1 MTLPDLERLPEEEP
15 SPRNGASGTHNNG
28 PDPIVRAAPR
38 RVVHKPMTARRPVEQ
53 ERKPASVLRFLSRN
67 KKAEA
72 TASRPSEE
80 AGLPASEGWEAFPGL
95 NMDGPTYGSE
105 QGSMDTGD
113 STRQAARRTRNPR
126 GGMNL
131 DREGARRAFWDIAGG
146 LSLLVN
152 AVLIAVLLLM
162 GVRIR
167 ELKDTLNF
175 LMQGLY
181 GNFVEMDAASISTT
195 ITVDAQIPLNFTL
208 PVQQNTTVQLTEAVP
223 INNTYV
229 FIDTPIIDINGP
241 ARVTLPAGTNLPIA
255 LTMDIPVQA
264 VIPISLQ
271 VPVNIPLN
279 QTQLH
284 GPFQGLQNTI
294 KPLYCTF
301 NQNAQYPEGV
311 YICDEHDAPTP
322 VPGLP

>member
-1 MTLPDLERLPEEEP
+1 MTLPDFEKLPEEEP
-15 SPRNGASGTHNNG
+15 SPRNGE
-28 PDPIVRAAPR
+28 PDPIIRSAPR

-53 ERKPASVLRFLSRN
+53 ERKPASVFGFLGRN
-67 KKAEA
+67 KKAGSEA
-72 TASRPSEE
+72 ARPAE
-80 AGLPASEGWEAFPGL
+80 GVDLPASEGWEAFPGL
-95 NMDGPTYGSE
+95 NMDTPTLEPG
-105 QGSMDTGD
+105 QGSTDRGE
-113 STRQAARRTRNPR
+113 STRRSARNR
-126 GGMNL
+126 GSSRGSLNL
-131 DREGARRAFWDIAGG
+131 DREGTRRAFWDVAGG

-152 AVLIAVLLLM
+152 AVLLGILLLM
-162 GVRIR
+162 GARVR

-181 GNFVEMDAASISTT
+181 GNFVEMDAASIATT

-223 INNTYV
+223 INNAYV
-229 FIDTPIIDINGP
+229 FIDTSIIDINGP
-241 ARVTLPAGTNLPIA
+241 AKVTLPAGTSLPIS

-284 GPFQGLQNTI
+284 DPFQGLQNTI

-301 NQNAQYPEGV
+301 NRNAQYPEGV
-311 YICDEHDAPTP
+311 YICDDHDAPATE
-322 VPGLP
+322 PGLP